1 MAKKQFKAESKRLL
15 ELMINSIYTN
25 KEIFLREL
33 ISNASDALD
42 KRYYLSLTDKD
53 HKVDRKSLQIRIER
67 HPENRTLVIE
77 DTGIGMTQEELEKNL
92 GTIARSG
99 SAEFREQL
107 EKATRNID
115 IIGQF
120 GVGFY
125 SAFMVAKKI
134 TVESRS
140 ALSDEGFCW
149 VSSGQDG
156 YTITPIEKEQ
166 IGTRITLD
174 LKDDT
179 DDEKYSDY
187 LQEYKIRDL
196 VKKYSDYVRYPINM
210 EVVKSIPDPT
220 DENETIDTT
229 EMETLNSMIPLW
241 KKNKSKIKDEEY
253 NEFYKSK
260 FADWE
265 DPAKVIHYNIE
276 GNISY
281 TALMYIPA
289 KAPSDFYYQTYES
302 GLQLY
307 TKGVFIMDKAKDL
320 LPDHFRFVRGLVDS
334 DDLNLNI
341 SREILQ
347 QDRQV
352 KALAKS
358 IEKKIQSALEDMLKN
373 EREKYEKFFDEF
385 GLNLK
390 YGIYKDYGLHK
401 DQLQDLLMFRSDK
414 EGKYVTLKE
423 YTENMKDEQKV
434 IYYACGK
441 SLDEIKQLP
450 ALEKI
455 HDKGYE
461 VLCFLHD
468 IDEFCVQMMR
478 DYDGKQFQSIT
489 TADLDLD
496 SEEEKKDREEKTEAN
511 KDMLSAMKD
520 ALGEAVKEVR
530 ISSRLKDDPVCV
542 VAAEGP
548 SLDMERYMA
557 NEQNAMFGKIKA
569 NKILEINPDHA
580 IFSKLQEIY
589 RDHPEQIGDYAD
601 VLFQQALLIQ
611 GLPIEDPVAYTKKIT
626 ELMIRSN

>member
-1 MAKKQFKAESKRLL
+1 
-15 ELMINSIYTN
+15 
-25 KEIFLREL
+25 
-33 ISNASDALD
+33 
-42 KRYYLSLTDKD
+42 
-53 HKVDRKSLQIRIER
+53 
-67 HPENRTLVIE
+67 
-77 DTGIGMTQEELEKNL
+77 
-92 GTIARSG
+92 
-99 SAEFREQL
+99 
-107 EKATRNID
+107 
-115 IIGQF
+115 
-120 GVGFY
+120 
-125 SAFMVAKKI
+125 
-134 TVESRS
+134 
-140 ALSDEGFCW
+140 
-149 VSSGQDG
+149 
-156 YTITPIEKEQ
+156 
-166 IGTRITLD
+166 
-174 LKDDT
+174 
-179 DDEKYSDY
+179 
-187 LQEYKIRDL
+187 
-196 VKKYSDYVRYPINM
+196 
-210 EVVKSIPDPT
+210 
-220 DENETIDTT
+220 
-229 EMETLNSMIPLW
+229 
-241 KKNKSKIKDEEY
+241 
-253 NEFYKSK
+253 
-260 FADWE
+260 
-265 DPAKVIHYNIE
+265 
-276 GNISY
+276 
-281 TALMYIPA
+281 
-289 KAPSDFYYQTYES
+289 
-302 GLQLY
+302 
-307 TKGVFIMDKAKDL
+307 MDKAKDL

-423 YTENMKDEQKV
+423 YTENMKDDQKV

-441 SLDEIKQLP
+441 SLEEINKLP

-580 IFSKLQEIY
+580 IFGKLQEIY